1 VPNLAGVARYSID
14 FRTVHYD
21 DVLARRGAP
30 NVDSRCTGTT
40 MRDYLNARDL
50 SPLPE
55 DVVRLYD
62 DGTEVRGGVLVFG
75 DRLVE
80 AR

>member
-1 VPNLAGVARYSID
+1 
-14 FRTVHYD
+14 
-21 DVLARRGAP
+21 
-30 NVDSRCTGTT
+30 
-40 MRDYLNARDL
+40 MRDYMNARDM

-55 DVVRLYD
+55 EVVRLYD